1 VVKGRSLKGG
11 RMRKKFEATLKAKVA
26 IEALRGEKTIAE
38 LSSEYGVHPNQIGKW
53 KQDLI
58 QGAAE
63 VFTKEN
69 RDKAN
74 ILEEEKDKLY
84 KNIGKLQV
92 ENDWIKKKLELL
104 R

>member
-1 VVKGRSLKGG
+1 
-11 RMRKKFEATLKAKVA
+11 MRKKFDSSLKAKVA

-38 LSSEYGVHPNQIGKW
+38 LASEYGVHPNQIGKW

-58 QGAAE
+58 MGAAE

-69 RDKAN
+69 KDKAN
-74 ILEEEKDKLY
+74 ILEEEKDKLF

-92 ENDWIKKKLELL
+92 ENDWLKKKLDIL

>member
-1 VVKGRSLKGG
+1 
-11 RMRKKFEATLKAKVA
+11 MRKKFEAVLKAKVA
-26 IEALRGEKTIAE
+26 IEALRGEKSLAE
-38 LSSEYGVHPNQIGKW
+38 LSSEFGVHPNQISKW

-63 VFTKEN
+63 LFTKESKEN
-69 RDKAN
+69 VN
-74 ILEEEKDKLY
+74 LLEEEKDKLF

-92 ENDWIKKKLELL
+92 ENDWLKKKLDLL

>member
-1 VVKGRSLKGG
+1 
-11 RMRKKFEATLKAKVA
+11 MRKKFDAPLKAKVA
-26 IEALRGEKTIAE
+26 IEALRGEKTTAE
-38 LSSEYGVHPNQIGKW
+38 LSSEYGVHPNQVSKW

-69 RDKAN
+69 KDKAN
-74 ILEEEKDKLY
+74 LLEEEKDKLF
-84 KNIGKLQV
+84 KHIGKIQV
-92 ENDWIKKKLELL
+92 ENDWLKKKLDIL

>member
-1 VVKGRSLKGG
+1 
-11 RMRKKFEATLKAKVA
+11 MRKKFDAGLKAKVA
-26 IEALRGEKTIAE
+26 IEALRGEKTITE
-38 LSSEYGVHPNQIGKW
+38 LSSEYGVHPNQVSKW

-69 RDKAN
+69 KDKAN
-74 ILEEEKDKLY
+74 LLEEEKDKLF
-84 KNIGKLQV
+84 KHIGKIQV
-92 ENDWIKKKLELL
+92 ENDWLKKKLDIL

>member
-1 VVKGRSLKGG
+1 
-11 RMRKKFEATLKAKVA
+11 MRKKFEAGLKAKVA

-38 LSSEYGVHPNQIGKW
+38 LSSEYGVHPNQVSKW

-69 RDKAN
+69 KDKAN
-74 ILEEEKDKLY
+74 LLEEEKDKLF
-84 KNIGKLQV
+84 KHIGKIQV
-92 ENDWIKKKLELL
+92 ENDWLKKKLDLL

>member
-1 VVKGRSLKGG
+1 
-11 RMRKKFEATLKAKVA
+11 MRKKFEAGLKAKVA

-38 LSSEYGVHPNQIGKW
+38 LSSEYGVHPNQISKW

-58 QGAAE
+58 LGAAG
-63 VFTKEN
+63 VFTKESKE
-69 RDKAN
+69 KAN
-74 ILEEEKDKLY
+74 TLEEEKDKLF

-92 ENDWIKKKLELL
+92 ENDWLKKKLDLL

>member
-1 VVKGRSLKGG
+1 
-11 RMRKKFEATLKAKVA
+11 MRKKFEATLKAKVA

-38 LSSEYGVHPNQIGKW
+38 LSSEYGVHPNQISKW
-53 KQDLI
+53 KQDLFL
-58 QGAAE
+58 GAAE

-69 RDKAN
+69 KDKAN
-74 ILEEEKDKLY
+74 LMEEEKDKLF

-92 ENDWIKKKLELL
+92 ENDWLKKKLDIL

>member
-1 VVKGRSLKGG
+1 
-11 RMRKKFEATLKAKVA
+11 MRKKFEAPLKAKVA

-38 LSSEYGVHPNQIGKW
+38 LSSEYGVHPNQISKW
-53 KQDLI
+53 KQDLFL
-58 QGAAE
+58 GAAE

-69 RDKAN
+69 KDKAN
-74 ILEEEKDKLY
+74 LMEEEKDKLF

-92 ENDWIKKKLELL
+92 ENDWLKKKLDIL

>member
-1 VVKGRSLKGG
+1 
-11 RMRKKFEATLKAKVA
+11 MRKKFEAGFKAKVA

-38 LSSEYGVHPNQIGKW
+38 LSSEYGAHPNQISKW

-69 RDKAN
+69 KDKAN
-74 ILEEEKDKLY
+74 LLEEEKDKLF
-84 KNIGKLQV
+84 KHIGKIQV
-92 ENDWIKKKLELL
+92 ENDWLKKKLDIL